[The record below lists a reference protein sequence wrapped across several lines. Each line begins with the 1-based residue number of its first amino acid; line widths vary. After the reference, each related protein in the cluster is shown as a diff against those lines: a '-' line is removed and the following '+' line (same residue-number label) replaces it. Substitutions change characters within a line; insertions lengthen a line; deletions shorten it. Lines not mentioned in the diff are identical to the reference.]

1 MEEKMARHTF
11 AAALVLI
18 VLVTG
23 CARQP
28 GSMQASG
35 PAPTGAAATGPGALG
50 QGSASSRT
58 ATTEYTAGARPK
70 LTGYATTADLQDIRF
85 DFDRYDLGSE
95 ERATLD
101 RHAAWL
107 EAHPAAALL
116 IEGHCDERGTT
127 EYNLSLGERRAKA
140 TANYLSSRGVRTDRM
155 TVISYGEERPLCKES
170 AEECWSRNRRAHF
183 LLKQR

>member
-1 MEEKMARHTF
+1 MARHIF
-11 AAALVLI
+11 VAALVLV
-18 VLVTG
+18 VLGTG
-23 CARQP
+23 CAREP

-35 PAPTGAAATGPGALG
+35 PASTGAAVTGP
-50 QGSASSRT
+50 GSASSRS
-58 ATTEYTAGARPK
+58 ATTEYTAGTRPK
-70 LTGYATTADLQDIRF
+70 LGAYATTGDLQDIRF
-85 DFDRYDLGSE
+85 DFDRYDLSSE

-107 EAHPAAALL
+107 EAHPAAVLL

-140 TANYLSSRGVRTDRM
+140 TANYLSSRGVGTDRM
-155 TVISYGEERPLCKES
+155 TIISYGEERPLCKES
-170 AEECWSRNRRAHF
+170 AEGCWSRNRRAHF

>member
-1 MEEKMARHTF
+1 MARHSF

-18 VLVTG
+18 VLGAG
-23 CARQP
+23 CATQP

-35 PAPTGAAATGPGALG
+35 PSPTGAAVTGP
-50 QGSASSRT
+50 GSASSRGT
-58 ATTEYTAGARPK
+58 TTEYTAGARPK
-70 LTGYATTADLQDIRF
+70 LGDYATAADLQDIRF
-85 DFDRYDLGSE
+85 DFDRYDVGSE

-107 EAHPAAALL
+107 EAHPAAVLL

-155 TVISYGEERPLCKES
+155 TVISYGEERPLCKER
-170 AEECWSRNRRAHF
+170 AEGCWSQNRRAHF